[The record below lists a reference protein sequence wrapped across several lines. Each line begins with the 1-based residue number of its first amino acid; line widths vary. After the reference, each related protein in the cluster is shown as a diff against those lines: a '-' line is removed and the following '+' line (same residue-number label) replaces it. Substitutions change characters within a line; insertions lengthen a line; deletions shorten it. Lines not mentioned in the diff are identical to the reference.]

1 MATALENNKQT
12 KRRKHFMS
20 RQFGAGRFGNG
31 PNVYNESQSEF
42 DLDTRRRLD
51 GLGPS
56 SPQLTAEQVKQAYE
70 EALRADETRTTKSQ
84 SADEFLALHPEFL
97 DVPKNAN
104 LMNDTLKAMFGDCAY
119 TTEHFQAAY
128 NVLCVSDSLDI
139 DKAEVAK
146 QQQAAANVQRKTAIK
161 KVTDAAA
168 RAFNPNVDYENESL
182 EELRA
187 RANEELQKAG
197 ERGGNGW

>member
-1 MATALENNKQT
+1 
-12 KRRKHFMS
+12 MS

-51 GLGPS
+51 GLGYVK
-56 SPQLTAEQVKQAYE
+56 PQLTADQ
-70 EALRADETRTTKSQ
+70 LADETRTTKSQ

-128 NVLCVSDSLDI
+128 NVLRVSNVLDI

-146 QQQAAANVQRKTAIK
+146 QQQAAANAQRKTAIK
-161 KVTDAAA
+161 NVTDAAA
-168 RAFNPNVDYENESL
+168 RAFNPNVDYESL
-182 EELRA
+182 SLDEVRKRA
-187 RANEELQKAG
+187 DEELQKAG